1 MNCPKGFSKDKNGNC
16 VEDAILS
23 ARNNPNI
30 SNRHKKMLENFF
42 TKKSTSTK
50 KQMLSKKLDSLNK
63 IILESNT
70 PMFYTRK
77 SNTTQLPK

>member
-16 VEDAILS
+16 VEDAILN

-30 SNRHKKMLENFF
+30 SSRHKKMLENFF

-50 KQMLSKKLDSLNK
+50 NQRLNKKLDSLVLAQQSK
-63 IILESNT
+63 S
-70 PMFYTRK
+70 MFPSIK
-77 SNTTQLPK
+77 SDSLQLPK